1 MQMKW
6 WMTIITL
13 ILLCGGLPIRVSAEL
28 SAAEGILRSKHRQRS
43 YELRWEQQLYLD
55 RRRAQALSPSEQHRL
70 RNLLLDP
77 QLQHSVNCRSIVSP
91 HRMHFHP
98 TPLSPAGEGV
108 SSRRRL
114 ASANSPSSATHS
126 SGQQSMGGS
135 SPAPPE
141 RYSFLI

>member
-55 RRRAQALSPSEQHRL
+55 RKRAQALPPSDQRRL
-70 RNLLLDP
+70 HNLLLDQQLRQE
-77 QLQHSVNCRSIVSP
+77 QLQQRQ
-91 HRMHFHP
+91 RLEQ
-98 TPLSPAGEGV
+98 TLL
-108 SSRRRL
+108 RRRL
-114 ASANSPSSATHS
+114 EMQPGLAPGPALQLQLQRFRQEEASQRLHFKL
-126 SGQQSMGGS
+126 QWDL
-135 SPAPPE
+135 
-141 RYSFLI
+141 R

>member
-55 RRRAQALSPSEQHRL
+55 RKRAQALPPSEQRRL
-70 RNLLLDP
+70 RNLLLDQQLRQE
-77 QLQHSVNCRSIVSP
+77 QLQQQQRLEQ
-91 HRMHFHP
+91 
-98 TPLSPAGEGV
+98 TLL
-108 SSRRRL
+108 RRRL
-114 ASANSPSSATHS
+114 EMQPGLAPGPALQLQLQRFRQEEASQRLHFKL
-126 SGQQSMGGS
+126 QWDL
-135 SPAPPE
+135 
-141 RYSFLI
+141 R